1 MNLDLDEKYRI
12 VSDEYNFIL
21 QKRTDPKRGPN
32 TRKGKKLRK
41 TGGWK
46 DVGYWQDLGQLLLS
60 YSGQK
65 LRAYLTLRNPHQS
78 AYLDRLDTS
87 VSNHLVD
94 SPSTDGESLC
104 QFVWAKKPFFRSQ
117 FLNCFFHVL
126 SPNLK
131 VAEDKLRTEMLV

>member
-1 MNLDLDEKYRI
+1 MILDLDEKYRI

-60 YSGQK
+60 YSRQK
-65 LRAYLTLRNPHQS
+65 FRASRVTNIEEFCRLLETLREESRAIGKQCVTLWGKIP
-78 AYLDRLDTS
+78 
-87 VSNHLVD
+87 
-94 SPSTDGESLC
+94 GE
-104 QFVWAKKPFFRSQ
+104 K
-117 FLNCFFHVL
+117 
-126 SPNLK
+126 
-131 VAEDKLRTEMLV
+131 ED